1 MVCSTI
7 IKAVLISTGIITA
20 MSMFLKVFLPVTL
33 YFSLSFSTL
42 WSSFLPWLK
51 PPYLFVFV
59 NVMITIIIAS
69 SRYYRSIGDHD
80 GKDEKNLHGRGY
92 YRIQTEPIVNQTSPP
107 RLEVKDMDLDVDF
120 DFMATIQPPEVERSE
135 VVYEEK
141 EEEISE
147 LINGGDEF
155 VVLEESENL
164 PPVEKPLVSARFEHR
179 KMVKVTPKGT
189 ITSKCLRK
197 KVTSFKTTDRF
208 LFEFWN
214 TIYVTSEGDYYF
226 AGDDIRK
233 KALKVVNP
241 KRDNKWKTISE
252 EGTSRPLSTSH
263 YQRPDIFGLGAGG
276 DSLRKSETFRDVTNY
291 YHQSSLTVTPPVKM
305 EKEMLPSLEDL
316 NRRIEAF
323 IKKVKE
329 ERLESLRLDKEV
341 A

>member
-1 MVCSTI
+1 MVSSTI

-59 NVMITIIIAS
+59 NVMITILIAS
-69 SRYYRSIGDHD
+69 SRYDRSIGDHD

-120 DFMATIQPPEVERSE
+120 EFMTTIQPPEVERSE

-141 EEEISE
+141 AEEISE

-164 PPVEKPLVSARFEHR
+164 PPVEKPLVSARSDHW
-179 KMVKVTPKGT
+179 KMVKVTPKG
-189 ITSKCLRK
+189 
-197 KVTSFKTTDRF
+197 
-208 LFEFWN
+208 
-214 TIYVTSEGDYYF
+214 
-226 AGDDIRK
+226 DDRK
-233 KALKVVNP
+233 KALKVVKP

-252 EGTSRPLSTSH
+252 EGTSTPLSTSTSH

-276 DSLRKSETFRDVTNY
+276 DVKPSLRKSETFRDVTNY

-305 EKEMLPSLEDL
+305 EKEMLPSLEEL

>member
-179 KMVKVTPKGT
+179 KMVKVTPKG
-189 ITSKCLRK
+189 
-197 KVTSFKTTDRF
+197 
-208 LFEFWN
+208 
-214 TIYVTSEGDYYF
+214 DY
-226 AGDDIRK
+226 IRK